1 MSSSIDEPKKIII
14 TGLPGAGLKTIKS
27 CVVDNDPPAD
37 LKPIIQ
43 KLDIGNSMR
52 DLLQR
57 RVLMIQCGGDR
68 NIQDIL
74 SRDSDP
80 LYKHVEALVF
90 VIDITEQ
97 AAFSIAQYWFETFV
111 KHLHKISPDARV
123 YLLLNKIDLLA
134 DHQNASYYI
143 RATKNLFSIEGLD
156 IITHETSIYDA
167 SLFFAFRDVL
177 MKEADDQISVKQYL
191 NRALKNSS
199 FLGIAIYSKD
209 GLPIYVAG
217 ELPPVVEISANV
229 MLSSVGRISEELDE
243 NDEVSST
250 ILQMKKKTFMTFKV
264 VNSDCIFIGLSKR
277 RPKLGQMLIETDQ
290 IVEVVQKA
298 LEQ

>member
-1 MSSSIDEPKKIII
+1 MSSSEDEQKKIII
-14 TGLPGAGLKTIKS
+14 AGLPGAGLKTIKS
-27 CVVDNDPPAD
+27 CVIDNDPPD
-37 LKPIIQ
+37 ELKPIIQ
-43 KLDIGNSMR
+43 KLDVGNSMR

-57 RVLMIQCGGDR
+57 RVLMINCGGDR

-80 LYKHVEALVF
+80 LYEHVEALVF

-97 AAFSIAQYWFETFV
+97 ASFSIAQYWFEALV
-111 KHLHKISPDARV
+111 KHLLKISPNARL

-134 DHQNASYYI
+134 EHPNASNYI
-143 RATKNLFSIEGLD
+143 RATKNLFSIDGLD
-156 IITHETSIYDA
+156 IVVHETSIYDA
-167 SLFFAFRDVL
+167 SSFFAFRDVL
-177 MKEADDQISVKQYL
+177 MKEVDDQISVKQYL
-191 NRALKNSS
+191 NRALKGSS
-199 FLGIAIYSKD
+199 FSGMAVYSKD

-229 MLSSVGRISEELDE
+229 MLSSVSRISDELDE

-250 ILQMKKKTFMTFKV
+250 ILQMKKKSFMIFKV
-264 VNSDCIFIGLSKR
+264 VNSDCIFVGLSKK

-298 LEQ
+298 IEQ

>member
-1 MSSSIDEPKKIII
+1 MSSFEDEQNKIII
-14 TGLPGAGLKTIKS
+14 AGLPGAGLKTIKS
-27 CVVDNDPPAD
+27 CVVDNNPPD
-37 LKPIIQ
+37 ELKPIIQ
-43 KLDIGNSMR
+43 KLDVGNTMR

-57 RVLMIQCGGDR
+57 RVLMINCGGDR

-80 LYKHVEALVF
+80 LYENVEALVF

-97 AAFSIAQYWFETFV
+97 ASFSIAQYWFEALV
-111 KHLHKISPDARV
+111 KHLLKISPNARL

-134 DHQNASYYI
+134 EHPNASNYI
-143 RATKNLFSIEGLD
+143 RATKNLFSIDGLD
-156 IITHETSIYDA
+156 IVVHETSIYDA
-167 SLFFAFRDVL
+167 SSFFAFRDVL
-177 MKEADDQISVKQYL
+177 MKEVDDQISVKQYL
-191 NRALKNSS
+191 NRALKGSS
-199 FLGIAIYSKD
+199 FSGMAVYSKD

-229 MLSSVGRISEELDE
+229 MLSSVSRISDELDE

-250 ILQMKKKTFMTFKV
+250 ILQMKKKSFMIFKV
-264 VNSDCIFIGLSKR
+264 VNSDCIFVGLSKK

-298 LEQ
+298 IEQ